1 MQDNRQSNAAAQL
14 TALYVWAEGAL
25 LVGVAAILRQ
35 VAVLP
40 MGTQAF
46 ATGGLV
52 RRLTTRVVAR
62 LEQDT
67 PALVDAAFP
76 QTGPSGP
83 GLPPEPPKPGGDT
96 SGPAE
101 PPHRLTHAERAAQAI
116 RDDLTSELDDVR
128 FRLTRLDDDVYKE
141 IAPKFAIGQVEG
153 ATPQEAQAAAWRAF
167 IQKGV
172 TGFTDKSGRDWQLS
186 SYVEMAV
193 RTATTRA
200 YNAAQ
205 VAEIQ
210 DHGGNLV
217 FVSDDGH
224 PCPLCFPWQNVVLAI
239 VPDGKHP
246 TVADATEA
254 GLFHPNCKHHVARFQ
269 PGVTVLP
276 PRGEWTPDM
285 QAAYD
290 ATQKQRAIERR
301 IRAAKRDALYA
312 NSTQAAL
319 EARRHVRTQQAKL
332 RQFLHN
338 NPNQLRRPRREQ
350 PNLSMR

>member
-1 MQDNRQSNAAAQL
+1 MPQDSKQSRAEQQL
-14 TALYVWAEGAL
+14 IALYVWAEGAL
-25 LVGVAAILRQ
+25 LAGVAAVLRQ

-40 MGTQAF
+40 IDTRAYTTRGM
-46 ATGGLV
+46 V

-62 LEQDT
+62 LTQDT
-67 PALVDAAFP
+67 PQLLDAVFP
-76 QTGPSGP
+76 ETATP
-83 GLPPEPPKPGGDT
+83 PPEPPKPGAGGA
-96 SGPAE
+96 GPSE
-101 PPHRLTHAERAAQAI
+101 PPPRLTHAERAAQAI
-116 RDDLTSELDDVR
+116 RDDLESELDDVR
-128 FRLTRLDDDVYKE
+128 FRLTRLDDDVYKD

-167 IQKGV
+167 IQHGV

-239 VPDGKHP
+239 VGDGEHP

-254 GLFHPNCKHHVARFQ
+254 GLFHPNCKHHLARYL
-269 PGVTVLP
+269 PGVTRLP
-276 PRGEWTPDM
+276 APLEWTPDM

-290 ATQKQRAIERR
+290 ATQNQRAIERR

-312 NSTQAAL
+312 SNTQAAL
-319 EARRHVRTQQAKL
+319 EARHDVRTQQAKL
-332 RQFLHN
+332 RQFLQN